1 MRPHS
6 PNKRERRLSVAATG
20 KTEMHQA
27 DTSPSSGETNHPLA
41 IRMAVIAFL
50 NMSMATAC
58 IFGSFS
64 VLLGAVEAR
73 LGVGRELSTLAIPV
87 VSLATAISAPIIGML
102 AARYSI
108 RLIMLIGTLCSFAG
122 FVVLA
127 LTANFTIYLLAFGL
141 LLGPGM
147 AMAAV
152 LPPTL
157 ITRWFVSNRGRVM
170 GIATTPIVIVL
181 VPLLSTWTLQTYGVA
196 ATYGMLAALSA
207 IPLIANLFIVD
218 NPPQT
223 AAMTAQDMDA
233 SKVTPAI
240 STLGVLGTPQFWG
253 FAAAFIASVCSS
265 MIITAHMVPLAKT
278 WGLSPTLAASLLS
291 IQSFAGIFGTLFF
304 GWLVDRLGGGRT
316 LAVVAFDAAILWL
329 LLLLPLPFAGKAVIV
344 ALIGVHGAGV
354 LPVCNVALSEKFGRE
369 NFSRAVGLINLVNL
383 PFTVVAIPAAAI
395 VYARTG
401 SYAGALVGEAA
412 FLLLGSVL
420 AVMAGRTPAVKLEPA
435 HAD

>member
-1 MRPHS
+1 
-6 PNKRERRLSVAATG
+6 
-20 KTEMHQA
+20 MHQA
-27 DTSPSSGETNHPLA
+27 DMTPSSGEKNHPLA
-41 IRMAVIAFL
+41 VRMAVIAFL

-64 VLLGAVEAR
+64 VLLGAVETR
-73 LGVGRELSTLAIPV
+73 LGVGRELSTLAMPA
-87 VSLATAISAPIIGML
+87 VSLSTAIFAPIMGML

-108 RLIMLIGTLCSFAG
+108 RLIMLVGTICSFAG
-122 FVVLA
+122 FVLLA
-127 LTANFTIYLLAFGL
+127 LTANFTIYLLVFGL

-147 AMAAV
+147 AMGVV

-157 ITRWFVSNRGRVM
+157 ITRWFVTNRGRVM

-181 VPLLSTWTLQTYGVA
+181 VPLISTWTLQTHGVA
-196 ATYGMLAALSA
+196 ATYAMLAALSA
-207 IPLIANLFIVD
+207 VPLIANFFIVD
-218 NPPQT
+218 NPPASASS
-223 AAMTAQDMDA
+223 AAQNIDLP
-233 SKVTPAI
+233 KVAPVIT
-240 STLGVLGTPQFWG
+240 TLGVLSTPQFWG

-316 LAVVAFDAAILWL
+316 LALIAFDAAILWL

-354 LPVCNVALSEKFGRE
+354 LPVFNVALSEKFGRE

-401 SYAGALVGEAA
+401 SYTGALVGEAA

-420 AVMAGRTPAVKLEPA
+420 AAMAGRTPPKALETVRA
-435 HAD
+435 N